1 MKNNFLNEKLV
12 QISNNVYCSSF
23 IFNLDIENRLLPNC
37 YYDYP
42 FLIIDDFLAQEDCLL
57 INKNIQDSSNH
68 QKASLRTL
76 DNIPDETLNEDIRK
90 TFIYKI
96 KSTYLN
102 TYSTKFKE
110 NQNRIENY
118 FNLCMTKSTKLQALE
133 YLQNHFYD
141 VHSDD
146 SSMIYHKNS
155 LVGFKPVAK
164 NRKLTTVLFTT
175 TYDKNHTDENSFNG
189 GELIFNFLFDKNNGK
204 VVKIKP
210 KMGQL
215 IVFPSN
221 PFFCHEVKKV
231 KNGRRISLVQWHDA
245 ILN

>member
-1 MKNNFLNEKLV
+1 MKNDFINRKLV
-12 QISNNVYCSSF
+12 QISNNIYCSDS
-23 IFNLDIENRLLPNC
+23 IFNLDIETKLLPNC

-42 FLIIDDFLAQEDCLL
+42 YLIIDDFLSQEECLL
-57 INKNIQDSSNH
+57 INKNIQKSSNY

-76 DNIPDETLNEDIRK
+76 DIVPDETLNEDIRK

-96 KSTYLN
+96 SPKYIDIYT
-102 TYSTKFKE
+102 TRFKQ

-133 YLQNHFYD
+133 YLENYFYAI
-141 VHSDD
+141 HSDD
-146 SSMIYHKNS
+146 SSMIYEKEA

-175 TYDKNHTDENSFNG
+175 SYDEKSTGENSFNG
-189 GELIFNFLFDKNNGK
+189 GELVFNFLFDKNRE
-204 VVKIKP
+204 VVKIRP

-231 KNGRRISLVQWHDA
+231 KSGRRVSLVQWHDA